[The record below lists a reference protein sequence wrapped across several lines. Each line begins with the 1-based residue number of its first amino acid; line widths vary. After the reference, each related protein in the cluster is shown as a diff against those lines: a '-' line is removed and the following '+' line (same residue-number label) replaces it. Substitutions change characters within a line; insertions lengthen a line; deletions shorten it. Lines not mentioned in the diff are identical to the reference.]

1 MAVFPAPGTVLPG
14 TEWHLVN
21 HRWGMDDLQSLEF
34 PLGGNLYSFCS
45 ADGNH
50 FLHPAGNHDPYGI
63 LCLQAHSAPMTA
75 KQASS
80 LLQVFGNRM
89 SCAAHGSMEKLES
102 ELCCLSMLFGL
113 DSLLII

>member
-1 MAVFPAPGTVLPG
+1 MAVFPTPGTVLPG

-21 HRWGMDDLQSLEF
+21 HRWGMEDLQNLEF

-75 KQASS
+75 EQASS
-80 LLQVFGNRM
+80 LLRVFGNRI
-89 SCAAHGSMEKLES
+89 SYAAHVSVEKLES

-113 DSLLII
+113 DSW

>member
-1 MAVFPAPGTVLPG
+1 MFRVVQSPSRAGRGPESGGVIG
-14 TEWHLVN
+14 TEPTVCGAAWAEP
-21 HRWGMDDLQSLEF
+21 G
-34 PLGGNLYSFCS
+34 

-75 KQASS
+75 EQASS
-80 LLQVFGNRM
+80 LLRVFGNRI
-89 SCAAHGSMEKLES
+89 SYAAHVSVEKLES

-113 DSLLII
+113 DSW